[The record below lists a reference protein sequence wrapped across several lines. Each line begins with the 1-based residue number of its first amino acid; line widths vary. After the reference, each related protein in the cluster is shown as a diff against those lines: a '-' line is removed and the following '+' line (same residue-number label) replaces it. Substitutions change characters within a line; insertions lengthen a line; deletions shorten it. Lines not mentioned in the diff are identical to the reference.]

1 MGKFRSYKESEAIP
15 RKSSEQRNEI
25 IRVSFNNS

>member
-1 MGKFRSYKESEAIP
+1 MEELRGYKESEAVA